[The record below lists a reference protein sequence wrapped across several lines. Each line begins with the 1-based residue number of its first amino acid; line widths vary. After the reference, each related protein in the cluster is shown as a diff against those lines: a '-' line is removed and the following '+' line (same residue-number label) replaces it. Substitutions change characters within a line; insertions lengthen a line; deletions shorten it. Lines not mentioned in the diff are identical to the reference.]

1 MATKPRLLPCIRT
14 GSGSG
19 CVPNPPLIG
28 YVLLKLMPI
37 LLCSA
42 FLAPLRAQVNLVAL
56 HGKVWTEN
64 PKQPEAEAFA
74 VSGTHIVAVGTDAE
88 IEKLAGP
95 QTRTLDLQGRRV
107 VPGFNDAH
115 VHMFWGGQ
123 SLASVQLRDVSSRKE
138 FQQRIAD
145 FASTRPAGEWIVDGN
160 WDEQKW
166 TPVELPTHEWIDAV
180 TPNNPVWV
188 QRSDGHMMLANA
200 VAMKLAGITKATPDV
215 PGGVIVRDKDGNPTG
230 IFKDAAKDLVERVI
244 PPPSEVQ
251 VEAAILAAQAYAFDN
266 GVTSVQDMGFT
277 GAKAADLQAL
287 VLRGYQHLLAEG
299 KLKLRVSARFPLDH
313 YRRLAD
319 LGIMTNF
326 GNDTLVIGSL
336 KAFADGSLGS
346 GTAWFFAPFDDA
358 PGNSGVPTEELAH
371 IDTFY
376 SNLKEADKAGLHIAI
391 HSIGDR
397 ANKTILD
404 LYERLEKEN
413 GPADRRLRI
422 EHAQHLRP
430 QDIPRFASLHV
441 IASVQPYH
449 AIDDGRWAERRI
461 GHERAKTTY
470 AFRSLLD
477 AGATLAFGSDWFV
490 APINPLAGIYAAT
503 TRRTLDGKNPDGWIP
518 EQKITVQQAVHAYT
532 VGSAYAESQ
541 DDIKGS
547 LAPGKLADFDVLSQD
562 IFHMNTVEIENVKV
576 VLAAVGGEIVKQ

>member
-1 MATKPRLLPCIRT
+1 M
-14 GSGSG
+14 
-19 CVPNPPLIG
+19 
-28 YVLLKLMPI
+28 LKLLPI
-37 LLCSA
+37 LLLGA
-42 FLAPLRAQVNLVAL
+42 TVLPLTAQVDLVVL

-64 PKQPEAEAFA
+64 PQQPEAEAFA
-74 VSGTHIVAVGTDAE
+74 VAGKHILAVGTDAE

-95 QTRTLDLQGRRV
+95 RTQVVDLHGRRV

-115 VHMFWGGQ
+115 VHMFMGGQ
-123 SLASVQLRDVSSRKE
+123 GLASVQLRDVTSRQQ
-138 FQQRIAD
+138 FAQRIAA
-145 FASTRPAGEWIVDGN
+145 FAKTRPTGEWIVEGE
-160 WDEQKW
+160 WDEEKW

-180 TPNNPVWV
+180 TPDHPVWV

-200 VAMKLAGITKATPDV
+200 VAMRLAGITKATPDV
-215 PGGVIVRDKDGNPTG
+215 AGGVIVRDKDGNPTG

-244 PPPSEVQ
+244 PPPSEAQ
-251 VEAAILAAQAYAFDN
+251 IDAAILAAQDYAFDS
-266 GVTSVQDMGFT
+266 GVTSVQDMGFI
-277 GAKAADLQAL
+277 GVKAADMQARIL
-287 VLRGYQHLLAEG
+287 AGYQRLLAQG
-299 KLKLRVSARFPLDH
+299 RLKLRISARFPLDH

-346 GTAWFFAPFDDA
+346 GTAWFFQPFDDA
-358 PGNSGVPTEELAH
+358 PGNSGLASA
-371 IDTFY
+371 DLANSDQFFA
-376 SNLKEADKAGLHIAI
+376 NLQGADRAGLHVTVHA
-391 HSIGDR
+391 IGDR
-397 ANKTILD
+397 ANKTVLD
-404 LYERLEKEN
+404 LYERLEKED

-430 QDIPRFASLHV
+430 EDIARFASLHV

-449 AIDDGRWAERRI
+449 AIDDGRWAEKRI
-461 GHERAKTTY
+461 GHERATTTY

-490 APINPLAGIYAAT
+490 APINPLVGIYAAT

-518 EQKITVQQAVHAYT
+518 EQKISVNQAVHAYT

-547 LAPGKLADFDVLSQD
+547 IAPGKLADFAVLSED
-562 IFHMNTVEIENVKV
+562 IFHIAPFEIENVKV
-576 VLAAVGGEIVKQ
+576 VLTVVGGEIVKQ

>member
-1 MATKPRLLPCIRT
+1 
-14 GSGSG
+14 
-19 CVPNPPLIG
+19 V
-28 YVLLKLMPI
+28 LKLLPI

-42 FLAPLRAQVNLVAL
+42 LLLPLQAQVDLIAL

-64 PKQPEAEAFA
+64 PQQPEAETFA
-74 VSGTHIVAVGTDAE
+74 VAGKRIFAVGTDAE
-88 IEKLAGP
+88 IQKLATP
-95 QTRTLDLQGRRV
+95 HTIVIDLHGRRV

-115 VHMFWGGQ
+115 VHMFWGGK
-123 SLASVQLRDVSSRKE
+123 SIAGVQLREVTSRQQ

-145 FASTRPAGEWIVDGN
+145 YAKTHPAGEWIFDGN
-160 WDEQKW
+160 WDEEKW
-166 TPVELPTHEWIDAV
+166 TPAELPTHEWIDAV

-215 PGGVIVRDKDGNPTG
+215 PGGVIVRDQDGNPTG
-230 IFKDAAKDLVERVI
+230 IFKDAAKDIVERVI
-244 PPPSEVQ
+244 PLPSETQ
-251 VEAAILAAQAYAFDN
+251 IEAALLAAQNYAFDN

-277 GAKAADLQAL
+277 GAQAADLQAL

-319 LGIMTNF
+319 LGLMTNF

-346 GTAWFFAPFDDA
+346 GTAWFFQPFDDV
-358 PGNSGVPTEELAH
+358 PDNSGLPSEDLAH
-371 IDTFY
+371 PDLFY
-376 SNLKEADKAGLHIAI
+376 ANLQAADRAGLHVAI
-391 HSIGDR
+391 HAIGDR

-404 LYERLEKEN
+404 LYERLEKED

-430 QDIPRFASLHV
+430 EDIARFASLHV

-449 AIDDGRWAERRI
+449 AIDDGR
-461 GHERAKTTY
+461 
-470 AFRSLLD
+470 
-477 AGATLAFGSDWFV
+477 
-490 APINPLAGIYAAT
+490 
-503 TRRTLDGKNPDGWIP
+503 
-518 EQKITVQQAVHAYT
+518 
-532 VGSAYAESQ
+532 
-541 DDIKGS
+541 
-547 LAPGKLADFDVLSQD
+547 
-562 IFHMNTVEIENVKV
+562 
-576 VLAAVGGEIVKQ
+576 